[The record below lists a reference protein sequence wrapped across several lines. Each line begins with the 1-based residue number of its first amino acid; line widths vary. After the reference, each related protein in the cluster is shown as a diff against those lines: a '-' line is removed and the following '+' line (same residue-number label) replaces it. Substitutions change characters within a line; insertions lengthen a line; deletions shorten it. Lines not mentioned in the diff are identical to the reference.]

1 MKILRTFGCR
11 YVLLAALL
19 TLCVVQVDAAAARDS
34 ERLIC
39 PELLRHAGLEI
50 VWDSKLPMKK
60 AENLEQ
66 LLILG
71 NRLYAISDRNYMTS
85 LNKENGERVFAKL
98 FAPPG
103 VPVTDLQLYGEE
115 LLSSGGSKLVQYDAK
130 SGDELKAVDVGFGI
144 TCPAARNSA
153 YFYVAGTDNRLH
165 AYRADDRVQ
174 AFEVAARNSSTITSV
189 IADDNLVVFA
199 TDAGNVLAVAP
210 DTPRLIWQFD
220 AADAIAGP
228 VVKDW
233 MSLFFASADT
243 NVYRVDIVGL
253 PEMKRLV
260 WKYQAAAVLDRA
272 PRVTQEVVYQRV
284 RGKGVTAID
293 KEAGSLL
300 WRVPGGVDLLAEA
313 RGKAYV
319 ITKARKLVVMDNTE
333 ALRLYSVNFGAVAV
347 HAANTGDERI
357 YIADKRGRLMCLE
370 PAE

>member
-11 YVLLAALL
+11 DVLFAALL
-19 TLCVVQVDAAAARDS
+19 TPFVVQVNPAGAGDL
-34 ERLIC
+34 EPLLC
-39 PELLRHAGLEI
+39 PELLRHAGLNI
-50 VWDSKLPMKK
+50 VWDSKLPMKE

-71 NRLYAISDRNYMTS
+71 NRLYAISDRNYMVS
-85 LNKENGERVFAKL
+85 LDKENGKRVFAKV

-103 VPVTDLQLYGEE
+103 VPIPGLQLYGDE
-115 LLSSGGSKLVQYDAK
+115 LWSAEGSKLLKYDAE
-130 SGDELKAVDVGFGI
+130 SGDELKTVDVGFGI
-144 TCPAARNSA
+144 TCPAARNSSF
-153 YFYVAGTDNRLH
+153 FYVAGTDNRLH
-165 AYRADDRVQ
+165 VYRVNDRVQ
-174 AFEVAARNSSTITSV
+174 TFEVAARNNSTITSV
-189 IADDNLVVFA
+189 IADDNLVIFA
-199 TDAGNVLAVAP
+199 TDAGNVLGIAP
-210 DTPRLIWQFD
+210 DAPKLIWQFD
-220 AADAIAGP
+220 ASDAIAGA

-233 MSLFFASADT
+233 MSLFFASTDT
-243 NVYRVDIVGL
+243 SVYRVDIVGL

-272 PRVTQEVVYQRV
+272 PRVTQEVVYQYV

-293 KEAGSLL
+293 KETGSLL

-319 ITKARKLVVMDNTE
+319 ITKAGKLVVMDNKE
-333 ALRLYSVNFGAVAV
+333 VRRLYSVNFGSVTV

-357 YIADKRGRLMCLE
+357 YIADKRGRLMCLQ